1 MRGVMLSLSF
11 ISYVWRLPPCWQ
23 SCAPYCIFLN
33 MTNNTINNST
43 SADSGRDPQTG
54 RFLTATNGNTGG
66 PGRKVGSR
74 NKLSE
79 QFIADLRSDW
89 AQHGPAVL
97 ETVRRNDPSTYL
109 RVIAALIPREAQLD
123 VNVGVDVVLFADR
136 FRAAVAMLDG
146 ADPDQARSPYRHP
159 KLINGR

>member
-1 MRGVMLSLSF
+1 MLAIVRTVLYF
-11 ISYVWRLPPCWQ
+11 
-23 SCAPYCIFLN
+23 FN
-33 MTNNTINNST
+33 MTSNAINNST

-54 RFLTATNGNTGG
+54 RFLTASNGNCGG

-89 AQHGPAVL
+89 EQHGRAVL

-109 RVIAALIPREAQLD
+109 RVIAALVPRVGQLD

-136 FRAAVAMLDG
+136 FRTAVAMLDG
-146 ADPDQARSPYRHP
+146 ADPDQARSPYDPP